1 MRKRG
6 PRGTELKQRL
16 DGRGRKPLI
25 IDNDYCAKIVYHA
38 MASGQSI
45 QSSAYMVNVVR
56 ESRGEQ
62 PVSWSALHRF
72 VSNSDIIQ
80 THKRQTK
87 KSGKD
92 DENSIWSRARAAQFL
107 QVLSQLAKGEGRAIA
122 GVDLAGLDAMYLRG
136 IVWWD
141 EKHKQC
147 KLGHTSKIES
157 RVCVNAAG
165 EQSCW

>member
-1 MRKRG
+1 M
-6 PRGTELKQRL
+6 
-16 DGRGRKPLI
+16 
-25 IDNDYCAKIVYHA
+25 
-38 MASGQSI
+38 
-45 QSSAYMVNVVR
+45 
-56 ESRGEQ
+56 
-62 PVSWSALHRF
+62 F
-72 VSNSDIIQ
+72 Q
-80 THKRQTK
+80 TATLYRRIGDRQ

-147 KLGHTSKIES
+147 KLGHTSKTES

-165 EQSCW
+165 EPTRPLDGGEFPPLKPNTALKYPGEARGMFGAVMHKGALQLYQSDCS